1 LIVTYAFE
9 LQVLGLYGIER
20 DREMIINKEKGEFG
34 RKGL

>member
-1 LIVTYAFE
+1 
-9 LQVLGLYGIER
+9 VLGLYGIER